1 MNISLTPT
9 LEGMIRQKVKEG
21 RYLSASEVVRD
32 ALRLLD
38 ESDHLRQLR
47 IDAARR
53 EISIGLEQLD
63 RGERVPL
70 SAEEIKAAGRK
81 KLAHS
86 RLAPSR
92 RKRR

>member
-1 MNISLTPT
+1 MNISLTPE
-9 LEGMIRQKVKEG
+9 LEGMVRQKVKEG

-38 ESDHLRQLR
+38 ESDRMRQLR
-47 IDAARR
+47 LDALRK

-63 RGERVPL
+63 RGEGAPL

-86 RLAPSR
+86 RKER
-92 RKRR
+92 R